1 MAYQVTEKLV
11 AKFQDLGR
19 GKKEAVVERA
29 AKVVLGPSV
38 VRVFKSKTSGDLVKA
53 LKSLDLDALSRCRT
67 QEQFDNF
74 FFDALSKV
82 DAAILE
88 KNRNNSRVGNGHKWG
103 HAAKVLCLYLR
114 DLILYTRYFDD
125 EDTLR
130 LQSFLYMPVDSVV
143 MKHLRA
149 RGVRI
154 AAQRIKEI
162 DSEEEF
168 RAIQTLFAEA
178 AKRAHVPR
186 ILFDDVWGENR

>member
-1 MAYQVTEKLV
+1 MAYQVTEELV
-11 AKFQDLGR
+11 AKFQKLDR
-19 GKKEAVVERA
+19 RKKDAVAERT

-38 VRVFKSKTSGDLVKA
+38 VRVFKSKTSEDLLKM
-53 LKSLDLDALSRCRT
+53 LKSLDLDKLHSCTT

-74 FFDALSKV
+74 FFYALRKL
-82 DAAILE
+82 DEAILE

-114 DLILYTRYFDD
+114 DLVLYTRYFDD
-125 EDTLR
+125 EDALR
-130 LQSFLYMPVDSVV
+130 LQYFLYMPVDSVV

-149 RGVRI
+149 CGVRVSP
-154 AAQRIKEI
+154 QRIKEI

-178 AKRAHVPR
+178 AGQAHVPK
-186 ILFDDVWGENR
+186 ILFDDVWGEDR